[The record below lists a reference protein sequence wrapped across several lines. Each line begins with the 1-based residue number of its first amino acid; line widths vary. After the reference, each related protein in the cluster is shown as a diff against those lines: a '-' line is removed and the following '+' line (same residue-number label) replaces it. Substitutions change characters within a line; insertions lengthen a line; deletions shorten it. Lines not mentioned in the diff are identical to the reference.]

1 MLHDRDGVTI
11 HAFAELMV
19 VVYQS
24 ISIEGLNS
32 VRAAQRRLHEQYGS
46 IAGLSVLRSEALSRP
61 EQAVRTV
68 GQAISDEFDTMAY
81 ASAIVLVESG
91 MGGALYRSILTGIH
105 LASRR
110 PVPQKVFASADPAI
124 AWIVGKNPNG
134 PLASRMTELQRRVA
148 QIARGDGPT
157 AMGPRGRT

>member
-1 MLHDRDGVTI
+1 VTI

-24 ISIEGLNS
+24 ITIEGLNS

-46 IAGLSVLRSEALSRP
+46 IAGLSILKSEALSRP
-61 EQAVRTV
+61 EAAVRTV

-81 ASAIVLVESG
+81 ASAIVLVEQG

-110 PVPQKVFASADPAI
+110 PVPQKVFASPDLAI
-124 AWIVGKNPNG
+124 AWIVGKNPQG
-134 PLASRMTELQRRVA
+134 SLAPRMTELQRRVG
-148 QIARGDGPT
+148 QIARGEST